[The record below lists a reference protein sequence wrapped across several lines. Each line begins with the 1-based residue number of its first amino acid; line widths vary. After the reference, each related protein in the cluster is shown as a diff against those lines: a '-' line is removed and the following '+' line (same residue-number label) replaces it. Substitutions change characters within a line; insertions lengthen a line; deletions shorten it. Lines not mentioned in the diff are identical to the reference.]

1 MNFTDQTDPGGAPET
16 RARDLRDR
24 ADSHPPDAVEAL
36 PELLTLVIEQDDQ
49 AREDAIEA
57 LDRIGRQTPDSLV
70 QWIDDLAEL
79 AVSPKDDV
87 AFAGLRALA
96 QAAGHDPGAVEPV
109 VEQVTRSLGD
119 DHAGCRAAA
128 LAVMAE
134 LAEEAPSLVYDEIDH
149 VLDAMDHGDPIVRS
163 AGLMAAG
170 KAVVADPTG
179 ADRLIEGIRDRLA
192 DPEARVRERAHWA
205 FIAIVDEHP
214 EVVDDPAAVIEH
226 LATVNDA
233 ALGLV
238 EGTVG
243 DAIAGLAA
251 RLS

>member
-1 MNFTDQTDPGGAPET
+1 MNLTDQTESGGAPET
-16 RARDLRDR
+16 RARDLRNR
-24 ADSHPPDAVEAL
+24 ADSHPPDAVDAL
-36 PELLTLVIEQDDQ
+36 PELLALVIEQDDQ

-57 LDRIGRQTPDSLV
+57 LHRIGRQTPESLL

-96 QAAGHDPGAVEPV
+96 QAAGHDHEAVEPV

-119 DHAGCRAAA
+119 EHTGCRSAA

-134 LAEEAPSLVYDEIDH
+134 LATDAPSLVYDEIDH
-149 VLDAMDHGDPIVRS
+149 VLDALEHDDPTVRS
-163 AGLMAAG
+163 AGVMAAG
-170 KAVVADPTG
+170 KAVLNDPSG
-179 ADRLIEGIRDRLA
+179 ADRLLGGIRGRLD
-192 DPEARVRERAHWA
+192 DPDPRVRERAHWA

-214 EVVDDPAAVIEH
+214 GIVDNPAADIEY

-233 ALGLV
+233 DLGLI